1 MESTKDLLNFLEQS
15 ELNTFNDIENINTKI
30 QDTITKQDQKA
41 QKISSIKEE
50 ISKIDIPALTKDNK
64 KEYYISQLDKI
75 SETISSNKKDL
86 SSLLDSVKEYSST
99 FESFK
104 NNPDSEIAKKL
115 KENLSSYTGNLSS
128 VEFNISTVDAKIDT
142 FIKELAKIDESLN
155 FIEPESVNQ
164 EDLNIVDN
172 NTLIISEKDNC
183 VFLPYTVDELNSY
196 LTSFPDDYSSLTSV
210 INKEFVLPLNYF
222 SKHPTLARFREA
234 YSLMRD
240 KEAKSVFESLKY
252 SSNIMLKY
260 DLNPAI
266 ISACRTENT
275 LNHYVDCLE
284 SNKLDNFN
292 AFKIEYRMNPITVV
306 NQDNI

>member
-1 MESTKDLLNFLEQS
+1 MESTKDLLEFLEQS
-15 ELNTFNDIENINTKI
+15 ELDMFENIEGINIKLQDNFTRQEQKKVKI
-30 QDTITKQDQKA
+30 L
-41 QKISSIKEE
+41 SIKEE
-50 ISKIDIPALTKDNK
+50 VSKIDIPSLNKGNK
-64 KEYYISQLDKI
+64 KEQYIKELDKI
-75 SETISSNKKDL
+75 SEKISSNITDL
-86 SSLLDSVKEYSST
+86 SSLRSVLDEST
-99 FESFK
+99 TVFLKLK
-104 NNPDSEIAKKL
+104 NHPEKDIAKDL
-115 KENLSSYTGNLSS
+115 KNIISTYKDNLSS
-128 VEFNISTVDAKIDT
+128 VEFNISTTDNQIDD
-142 FIKELAKIDESLN
+142 FIKELAKVDDSLN
-155 FIEPESVNQ
+155 FIEATVNQ

-196 LTSFPDDYSSLTSV
+196 LTSFPSDYSSLTSV

-222 SKHPTLARFREA
+222 SKHPSLARFREA

-252 SSNIMLKY
+252 SSNMMLKY

-266 ISACRTENT
+266 ISACRTEDT

-284 SNKLDNFN
+284 NNKLDNFN
-292 AFKIEYRMNPITVV
+292 AFKIEYRMNPIAVA